1 MLGGVSNISIPS
13 INNVVVQG
21 RRMTLPVDS
30 SSLIYSHF
38 RHVSG
43 VPAPDGSNGVSISK
57 LNLLDVLIG
66 QLNQIRKNGTPI
78 SAAARE
84 TMNAALNP
92 AQLDALIET
101 YRGKIM
107 QARTSSAAMPYI
119 HAPSAHSG
127 AVFSLSI

>member
-21 RRMTLPVDS
+21 GRMTLPVDS
-30 SSLIYSHF
+30 SALIYSHF

-43 VPAPDGSNGVSISK
+43 VPAPEGINGVSISK

-78 SAAARE
+78 SAASRE
-84 TMNAALNP
+84 AINAALNP

-101 YRGKIM
+101 YREQIQ
-107 QARTSSAAMPYI
+107 QARASSAAMPYI